1 MTTTKRKDFL
11 ILSEDLDSVDSEQI
25 ERVRYHE
32 DRIGWHEAAQGVRA

>member
-1 MTTTKRKDFL
+1 MTTTKRTDFL

-32 DRIGWHEAAQGVRA
+32 DRIGWHEAARGVRA